1 MRPVC
6 HSEAPILEAHDLLGG
21 LVLPDRRKQLPE
33 RSPLLLLRL
42 AAQLRWC
49 VVGDF
54 DDDGVVVD
62 GSGDGDVGVGSS
74 GYDAGRVGQR
84 RSTRRNSLKWKRQ
97 PLRVKGDRTYPS
109 IRTLPYP
116 VISTLTPG
124 IPGTAYNHT

>member
-54 DDDGVVVD
+54 DDDGVVGD
-62 GSGDGDVGVGSS
+62 GSGDGDVGGGGDGGGGDGVLVMVVVLL
-74 GYDAGRVGQR
+74 AMVALVVAVAVR
-84 RSTRRNSLKWKRQ
+84 RGAR
-97 PLRVKGDRTYPS
+97 
-109 IRTLPYP
+109 
-116 VISTLTPG
+116 
-124 IPGTAYNHT
+124 